1 MCVCC
6 VALNLTN
13 ELKNNNNN
21 ILIDLF
27 FKSQI
32 MCNPSL
38 KWVIYVI
45 NCCELVTSFTIR
57 KRKKLEIIRLLNMTV
72 SLLLL
77 KE

>member
-1 MCVCC
+1 
-6 VALNLTN
+6 
-13 ELKNNNNN
+13 
-21 ILIDLF
+21 
-27 FKSQI
+27 

-57 KRKKLEIIRLLNMTV
+57 KRKKKLEIIRLLNMTV